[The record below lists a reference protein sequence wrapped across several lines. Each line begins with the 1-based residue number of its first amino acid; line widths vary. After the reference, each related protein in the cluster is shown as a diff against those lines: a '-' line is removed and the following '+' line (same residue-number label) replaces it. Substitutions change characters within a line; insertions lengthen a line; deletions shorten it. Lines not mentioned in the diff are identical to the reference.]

1 MLMLS
6 LPPEVIRTITLALR
20 KAGKREIGGVL
31 MAEHIGPNKFVVRD
45 LTVHRRGAIAS
56 FVRRIE
62 DTLGRLRMFF
72 ERTNHDYTRFNYIGE
87 WHSHPCFLAEPGE
100 TDHASMRQ
108 IIEDAKVGAHFVVLL
123 VVKLNPGGQLVGSA
137 HTYLPDGT
145 ISRSVVQFAN

>member
-6 LPPEVIRTITLALR
+6 LPPKATQTITTAVR

-31 MAEHIGPNKFVVRD
+31 MAEHTGPNTFEVRD
-45 LTVHRRGAIAS
+45 LTVHGRGAIAS

-62 DTLGRLRMFF
+62 EAMGRLRLFF
-72 ERTNHDYTRFNYIGE
+72 DRSNHDYTRFNYIGE
-87 WHSHPCFLAEPGE
+87 WHSHPCFVAEPSE

-108 IIEDAKVGAHFVVLL
+108 IIEDAKVGANFVVLL
-123 VVKLNPGGQLVGSA
+123 VVTLDPEGQLVGSA

-145 ISRSVVQFAN
+145 RSRSVVKFTN